1 MHFSTV
7 KHIFYTRVST
17 TCPFLYLLISATDD
31 KLLQIAATE
40 ISEKEVLVLISSK
53 SLMCCRPL
61 LPHSGLVR
69 LSVWTLSLL
78 EQINNRRKQ
87 GMSDVG
93 KFSSLLLAF
102 SRFFPGGFCR
112 ASDTLIVFLTTGSL
126 VRLLYKRIN
135 NGDEDQDQ

>member
-1 MHFSTV
+1 M
-7 KHIFYTRVST
+7 
-17 TCPFLYLLISATDD
+17 ISATGD
-31 KLLQIAATE
+31 KLLQIAKTE
-40 ISEKEVLVLISSK
+40 ISEKEVLVLISSR
-53 SLMCCRPL
+53 SLTCCRPL
-61 LPHSGLVR
+61 LPHYGLVR

-87 GMSDVG
+87 GMSDVGILSDVG

-112 ASDTLIVFLTTGSL
+112 ASDTLIVFSLTPGSL